1 MYFLPLAGIY
11 RVERSLS
18 DFNET
23 RASDVFVINFG
34 AHYHDT
40 KEGDAEFKID
50 MAHVLDDMA
59 RFGEAATMVWR

>member
-1 MYFLPLAGIY
+1 MRCLLSRVY

>member
-1 MYFLPLAGIY
+1 MFCSPVTF

-23 RASDVFVINFG
+23 RSSDVFVINFG

-40 KEGDAEFKID
+40 PEGDASFKHD
-50 MAHVLDDMA
+50 TAHVLDDMA